1 MELYRYDTTEQA
13 REYARRFGR
22 AYAEVVTLYT
32 VLPRHPDRPND
43 CIQIKWVLTKSPLDG
58 LVMRRDFVILE
69 SSLEFQV
76 HGKRAWVRSYR
87 SIELAAVPDMRK
99 ELNCIRASMY
109 DMGFVIV
116 ESDRR
121 GYLDM
126 TYLADMDVGGNVP
139 SWAND
144 QTLKFWL
151 RSMFDIDRF
160 MRENRLSRT
169 PFLTKDQLRP
179 LHSRKTCTLCRRNFG
194 PLRKKTNCLKC
205 GDVLCRACNRL
216 WNVNLDGVEAQVRA
230 CVTCSL
236 TSSTAVSSRKTGYSS
251 ELSNSPH
258 RWAHLGSTDGW
269 SMDDDEDSFDAVSID
284 LSMFD
289 DSEFDP
295 PLSPPSILILP
306 PCSSH
311 LCNL

>member
-1 MELYRYDTTEQA
+1 MQVVGELEENIELYRYDTTEQA
-13 REYARRFGR
+13 RVYARRFGR
-22 AYAEVVTLYT
+22 AYADVVTLYT
-32 VLPRHPDRPND
+32 VLPRHPDRAND
-43 CIQIKWVLTKSPLDG
+43 CIQIKWVLTKSLLDG

-109 DMGFVIV
+109 DMGFDIV

-160 MRENRLSRT
+160 MREPHAISDQGPAPSAAFTENLRALST
-169 PFLTKDQLRP
+169 ELWSTAQENQLP
-179 LHSRKTCTLCRRNFG
+179 
-194 PLRKKTNCLKC
+194 
-205 GDVLCRACNRL
+205 
-216 WNVNLDGVEAQVRA
+216 QVRR
-230 CVTCSL
+230 C
-236 TSSTAVSSRKTGYSS
+236 K
-251 ELSNSPH
+251 LSISN
-258 RWAHLGSTDGW
+258 
-269 SMDDDEDSFDAVSID
+269 
-284 LSMFD
+284 
-289 DSEFDP
+289 
-295 PLSPPSILILP
+295 
-306 PCSSH
+306 
-311 LCNL
+311 